1 MNDFCVFCAIA
12 AGDAPASIVHSDEKA
27 VAFLDVNPLTTGHTL
42 VVPRRHVT
50 DVLDADGA
58 VAEVAPAIEATAA
71 LLVDRLGLDGLNVF
85 QASRAAAGQTV
96 FHLHFH
102 LLPRR
107 VGDGMINVHAL
118 RGQVTE
124 DLDSTLARIQGS
136 RG

>member
-1 MNDFCVFCAIA
+1 MNIGAQKKPENIGCSPEA
-12 AGDAPASIVHSDEKA
+12 DALLPV
-27 VAFLDVNPLTTGHTL
+27 
-42 VVPRRHVT
+42 
-50 DVLDADGA
+50 
-58 VAEVAPAIEATAA
+58 EVSGSVEAPAIEATAA

-85 QASRAAAGQTV
+85 QATRAAAGQTV

-118 RGQVTE
+118 RGQVTG